1 MIVGAEAVGGVELV
15 TTVLDTVLVSAL
27 LCKTNPIHSTAI
39 YKGTNIENLFK
50 YFIYAPQES
59 QPSSQMQGLHP
70 QAIQLLVMIYL
81 LMALGYLL

>member
-27 LCKTNPIHSTAI
+27 VFKTNPITNTNI
-39 YKGTNIENLFK
+39 YKGTSIENLFNN
-50 YFIYAPQES
+50 FIYAPQES
-59 QPSSQMQGLHP
+59 QPSSHMQGSHP

-81 LMALGYLL
+81 LMILD